1 MSPRPGF
8 FNQMVVSYHGVLVD
22 PGRAI
27 RRMRTNPEINMS
39 QAEVAKKA
47 GFSTSYISRLELN
60 KAGSSMETYSKIA
73 RAMGITLDQLF
84 GF

>member
-8 FNQMVVSYHGVLVD
+8 FNAMALNYNGSLVD

-47 GFSTSYISRLELN
+47 GLSTSYISRLELN
-60 KAGSSMETYSKIA
+60 KAGCSMETYTKVA
-73 RAMGITLDQLF
+73 KAMGVTLDQLF

>member
-8 FNQMVVSYHGVLVD
+8 FNQMVVNYHGVLVD

-47 GFSTSYISRLELN
+47 GFSTSYVSRLELN

>member
-8 FNQMVVSYHGVLVD
+8 FNAMVISYNGSMVD

-47 GFSTSYISRLELN
+47 GFSTSYVSRLELN
-60 KAGSSMETYSKIA
+60 KAGCSMETYSRIA
-73 RAMGITLDQLF
+73 KAMGVTLDQLF

>member
-1 MSPRPGF
+1 MTPRPGF
-8 FNQMVVSYHGVLVD
+8 INNMAVTYNGVLVD
-22 PGRAI
+22 PGRSI
-27 RRMRTNPEINMS
+27 RRCRTNLMMS

-47 GFSTSYISRLELN
+47 SLSPSYLSRLELN
-60 KAGSSMETYSKIA
+60 KAGVASMATYAKVA

>member
-8 FNQMVVSYHGVLVD
+8 FNQMAVNYRGVLVD

-47 GFSTSYISRLELN
+47 GFSTSYVSRLELN
-60 KAGSSMETYSKIA
+60 KAGCSLETYSKIA